1 MVRALRKSTLD
12 QREHRREE
20 TDLKLKKIELKSKKG
35 FTDKKNLKL
44 KSRRLQ
50 EQIDRNQAN
59 LQLDIERLTASTED
73 SSSESS
79 PSVSSPSRQLVDSA
93 ASLAWD
99 EQGDIRSPLKD
110 TSDILDSTFHFREE
124 DSSPPALS
132 RSRSVSVS
140 VNRASYVR
148 EESSGNLIDLQPVC
162 RSLNL
167 DLGSSSTGAS
177 GLISQDSFLERNIR
191 AKEAETLELIS
202 EEVAEESSRMDE
214 NSFQAKLKT
223 LKDKYRRVSR
233 RIAQY
238 SAGDVQIADAEQYKA
253 ELKDIKDFVNVYI
266 EEVEVVLDCLE
277 STEEERIALVNKL
290 IDDATSAMKKNEK
303 EVKEKITSLIA
314 ANVTS
319 VGTLDVEEAKSK
331 VKVDKLQK
339 RIDRVKEK
347 AEDGKKKA
355 TDLAVNS
362 STTDNEIREF
372 LHKSKKLES
381 LMEELVKN
389 KDDID
394 EESIGLDIRT
404 GELED
409 MKTTV
414 KSSVDA
420 ISEAIKN
427 LEIEDKSR
435 GLYSITNKSL
445 ARENVVFPEAFTGEL
460 GENVFKFK
468 TKFLQAI
475 QDSQVRDKDKVEI
488 LRKHLTGEAK
498 KLIGSHYA
506 VIEDA
511 LEALTSYYGDSLK
524 IWNKTKD
531 KYKKRMSGDFIH
543 TWGRY
548 GDQKRVVAIATV
560 IEFVREC
567 TDLAENYK
575 EELSSEIY
583 HSTTVKLI
591 EDTLPRDYKE
601 RLGELRSGKKLSVTE
616 KLKGISDF
624 LETKKDAAIDAVDEE
639 KAKNSS
645 SRQSYQSTRVKKE
658 ASEEGLDIEKQK
670 CEFCSGSNCKTEWS
684 GFGCLDMYKLASR
697 DERIEW
703 LKERHLC
710 FKCGLSFKRN
720 HECRWNRR
728 RFAQCTVQNC
738 KSGAATCPRNHKQNL
753 SNELI
758 DWLKANKV
766 NVKNLA
772 QSIVGL
778 YTKDPVSLPCNGKSS
793 TERDKISI
801 TPLDKI
807 SEKERGKLQVGKMS
821 RPMDENECLDFFK
834 EDMLKSNENTD
845 VKPIPEG
852 DPMFIMCVFKG
863 KTRPITSF
871 IDGGCNC
878 WVAREGIP
886 ENELR
891 SCKLSDGPISM
902 GVAGGLTVEASAEWV
917 SLLPLSDG
925 SNQIVRGLTL
935 PEVTVDMPDIQMGKV
950 FSAIKKKHKDTK

>member
-167 DLGSSSTGAS
+167 DLGSSFTGAS

-409 MKTTV
+409 MNTTV
-414 KSSVDA
+414 
-420 ISEAIKN
+420 
-427 LEIEDKSR
+427 
-435 GLYSITNKSL
+435 
-445 ARENVVFPEAFTGEL
+445 
-460 GENVFKFK
+460 
-468 TKFLQAI
+468 
-475 QDSQVRDKDKVEI
+475 
-488 LRKHLTGEAK
+488 
-498 KLIGSHYA
+498 
-506 VIEDA
+506 
-511 LEALTSYYGDSLK
+511 
-524 IWNKTKD
+524 
-531 KYKKRMSGDFIH
+531 
-543 TWGRY
+543 
-548 GDQKRVVAIATV
+548 
-560 IEFVREC
+560 
-567 TDLAENYK
+567 
-575 EELSSEIY
+575 
-583 HSTTVKLI
+583 
-591 EDTLPRDYKE
+591 
-601 RLGELRSGKKLSVTE
+601 
-616 KLKGISDF
+616 
-624 LETKKDAAIDAVDEE
+624 
-639 KAKNSS
+639 
-645 SRQSYQSTRVKKE
+645 
-658 ASEEGLDIEKQK
+658 
-670 CEFCSGSNCKTEWS
+670 
-684 GFGCLDMYKLASR
+684 
-697 DERIEW
+697 
-703 LKERHLC
+703 
-710 FKCGLSFKRN
+710 
-720 HECRWNRR
+720 
-728 RFAQCTVQNC
+728 
-738 KSGAATCPRNHKQNL
+738 
-753 SNELI
+753 
-758 DWLKANKV
+758 
-766 NVKNLA
+766 
-772 QSIVGL
+772 
-778 YTKDPVSLPCNGKSS
+778 
-793 TERDKISI
+793 
-801 TPLDKI
+801 
-807 SEKERGKLQVGKMS
+807 
-821 RPMDENECLDFFK
+821 
-834 EDMLKSNENTD
+834 
-845 VKPIPEG
+845 
-852 DPMFIMCVFKG
+852 
-863 KTRPITSF
+863 
-871 IDGGCNC
+871 
-878 WVAREGIP
+878 
-886 ENELR
+886 
-891 SCKLSDGPISM
+891 
-902 GVAGGLTVEASAEWV
+902 
-917 SLLPLSDG
+917 
-925 SNQIVRGLTL
+925 
-935 PEVTVDMPDIQMGKV
+935 
-950 FSAIKKKHKDTK
+950 